1 MSTKGNKIL
10 DFISRLVQSDTPESS
25 KRFIALIMTTL
36 IAFVVIGFTN
46 HENMLLVLGELIFF
60 VSTLVWIAKRGD
72 KADIPK
78 ILKNQKRD
86 SDDAQR

>member
-1 MSTKGNKIL
+1 MPKAGKEIAEFLSKLI
-10 DFISRLVQSDTPESS
+10 QSDTPESS

-60 VSTLVWIAKRGD
+60 VSTLVWIATRGD
-72 KADIPK
+72 KVKMPK
-78 ILKNQKRD
+78 IFKDEKQD
-86 SDDAQR
+86 SDDA